1 MGARGGA
8 TVVGLAVAGL
18 GLFFLLGAR
27 TIEGE
32 AGQAGV
38 GPRAFPTLIGAGLVV
53 LGAAFV
59 NAVRRGRME
68 LPGAAE
74 QPAARGVL
82 PWLLAG
88 LAGGIVLIE
97 PLGFPVAAAWLFVL
111 GARGF
116 GSPRWV
122 RNAVLGVLLG
132 VLVYLVF
139 ARALGVSLPGGPMD
153 RVWPRG

>member
-18 GLFFLLGAR
+18 GLFFLLGAQ

-38 GPRAFPTLIGAGLVV
+38 GPRAFPTLIGAGLVL
-53 LGAAFV
+53 LGVAFV
-59 NAVRRGRME
+59 DAVRRGRME
-68 LPGAAE
+68 LPGAE
-74 QPAARGVL
+74 PPAARGVL
-82 PWLLAG
+82 PWLLVG
-88 LAGGIVLIE
+88 LAGGIVTIE
-97 PLGFPVAAAWLFVL
+97 PLGFPVAAAWLFVM

-116 GSPRWV
+116 GSRRWV

-132 VLVYLVF
+132 VLVYLMF